1 MDIVIQQRPNNP
13 LAYFFRGY
21 AKQRLQRYHEAI
33 VDLTNTNALNFITS
47 VGIAPHP
54 PLSPAG
60 RGEGEGAHCQK
71 TKRVCIKSI
80 DDDPYEDGPGLPVAM
95 RIVFLE
101 KPISP

>member
-33 VDLTNTNALNFITS
+33 VDLT
-47 VGIAPHP
+47 
-54 PLSPAG
+54 
-60 RGEGEGAHCQK
+60 
-71 TKRVCIKSI
+71 KSI

-95 RIVFLE
+95 RTVFLE